1 VSLFIGLCVSLFIG
15 LCVSLFIGLCVS
27 LLIGLCVNLWFTDFR
42 SGVFTRM
49 MSSGS
54 CMAAAA
60 T

>member
-1 VSLFIGLCVSLFIG
+1 VSLLIGLCVSL
-15 LCVSLFIGLCVS
+15 LIGLCVS